1 MICTIEAEGAA
12 GFVTLLVGLAAYVFI
27 IALVIICLVRASRY
41 FMNAGK
47 EQKLI
52 RLELGKLAEDVHLLR
67 QELHENKCGDSPARQ
82 E

>member
-1 MICTIEAEGAA
+1 MIITVLAEAAA
-12 GFVTLLVGLAAYVFI
+12 GLVTLLVGFAAYVFI

-52 RLELGKLAEDVHLLR
+52 RIEIGKLAEEVRILR
-67 QELHENKCGDSPARQ
+67 EELKGQNR
-82 E
+82 